1 DIFNGKVLFCTG
13 GGSGICQKIV
23 EAVMRHGASAFI
35 FGRRK
40 DVLKQTSKKLTELTG
55 GKKCSYRSGDVRS
68 LDSLQAAIDKCV
80 EEFGRIDFVV
90 AGAAGNYLC
99 PIDQLSSNGFKSVV
113 DIDLIGT
120 YNTAKAALPSLKQ
133 TKGSFLSISATLH
146 YVGTP
151 LQAHVSAAKAGVDA
165 LSQAIAVEFGPH
177 GIRSNVI
184 APGPISGTEGFS
196 RLSTPEILKNLTKKI
211 PLQRVGTKDDIA
223 NSAIFLF
230 SPAASFI
237 TGAILVVDGG
247 EHHLRASN
255 SIMDHYPNGLLE
267 NYQINSKST
276 TSLVVKKD
284 ECYKSKL

>member
-1 DIFNGKVLFCTG
+1 MSNNTYRAESHPAAVSNSVFKGDIFNGKVLFCTG

-23 EAVMRHGASAFI
+23 EAVMRH
-35 FGRRK
+35 
-40 DVLKQTSKKLTELTG
+40 
-55 GKKCSYRSGDVRS
+55 
-68 LDSLQAAIDKCV
+68 SLQAAIDKCV

-113 DIDLIGT
+113 DIDL
-120 YNTAKAALPSLKQ
+120 AALPSLKQ

-237 TGAILVVDGG
+237 TGAILVKIFVNKRWKNQ
-247 EHHLRASN
+247 LPFPQKRR
-255 SIMDHYPNGLLE
+255 
-267 NYQINSKST
+267 K
-276 TSLVVKKD
+276 
-284 ECYKSKL
+284 